1 MLDGYMKGNKQM
13 RKVKMGRPSKKRPY
27 IEPFRKKCTG
37 CGGIRW
43 VKYTHYVMPS
53 VDEFDVPVYVKNE
66 FHPER
71 KTIKGANVQYY
82 CGYDCYQTD
91 GKGENSK

>member
-13 RKVKMGRPSKKRPY
+13 RKVKMGRPSKRGRTLNHL
-27 IEPFRKKCTG
+27 ERSVQG

-53 VDEFDVPVYVKNE
+53 VDEIDVPVYVKNE
-66 FHPER
+66 YHPER
-71 KTIKGANVQYY
+71 KTIKG
-82 CGYDCYQTD
+82 G
-91 GKGENSK
+91 